1 MPAENSKRLFLI
13 DAMGYI
19 FRAFYAP
26 MPMRMRNAAG
36 VPTNVPY
43 VFANMIRKLLKDW
56 KPDYLG
62 VVFDVSAPTFRDKLF
77 ADYKAQRQPMPDE
90 LALQLPFVR
99 RYCEAMRLPMLE
111 YAGYEADDVIGTL
124 SKQAEKEDLDVF
136 IVTSDKDLMQLVG
149 GRVQMLNPAKGDLLI
164 DTKKV
169 EELMGVP
176 PRQVPDVMALMGDSI
191 DNVPGARD
199 PNEKPAPGERR
210 KAGIGEVGARQLIQQ
225 YGSAEETLKHASEVK
240 RANYRE
246 ALEKYGEFVKLSKL
260 LATIPTDAPVP
271 LVLDELKLP
280 QPNLSELRE
289 LFGELG
295 FTSLLREFAPVGDE
309 RKTDY
314 ATLESH
320 LALGKFVDAIP
331 RGHEAAVWLNLDS
344 EGPDDEGF
352 GTQVLDVEVSTKS
365 GMARN
370 AANDLQ
376 NKSLG
381 AMKKWLAD
389 AKRPKIVHD
398 PKLFCLL
405 AAPEAVTN
413 GSGVAGVRH
422 ATALYSYLL
431 RPTTANHEFAEVVL
445 RSLNCTLSGAAGEHA
460 DFLFRVAPILRAE
473 VEKQGLLHL
482 YEKIDLPLAPVLAR
496 MEAVGVRVD
505 PKMLD
510 HISARMQQEI
520 GELEKCIYD
529 LAGCEFKIN
538 SPQQLAE
545 ILFDRLNLQTPRRS
559 RAKSRSTAVDVLE
572 ELALLHEMPK
582 KVLQYRELAKLK
594 STYADVLPRLIHP
607 LSGRLHTRFDQT
619 GTATGR
625 LSSANPNLQNI
636 PIRSELGRE
645 IRAAFIASPGNLLLS
660 ADYSQIELR
669 ILAHLSKDPI
679 LVEAFRRGEDIH
691 SRTAQEVFGVVPLAQ
706 TREHRRVAKVIN
718 FGVIYGLS
726 AFGLAQQL
734 DIEQKEAAKFIA
746 AYFERYHGVKEFL
759 DRQVAQ
765 TRKSGHTKTLFG
777 RIREIPEINSPQP
790 NIRNFAERTAMNTP
804 MQGAAADLIKL
815 AMIELH
821 ARLEKDFESQMILQV
836 HDELLFEGP
845 EKEIP
850 RLRAVVKE
858 VMEGVYE
865 LSVPIV
871 AETKAGPNWRDM
883 K

>member
-1 MPAENSKRLFLI
+1 MPADKAKRLFLI

-26 MPMRMRNAAG
+26 MPMRLRNAAG

-43 VFANMIRKLLKDW
+43 VFANMVRKLVKDW
-56 KPDYLG
+56 KPDYIG

-77 ADYKAQRQPMPDE
+77 ADYKAQRQPMPED

-99 RYCEAMRLPMLE
+99 RYCEAMRLPMLQ
-111 YAGYEADDVIGTL
+111 YPGYEADDVIGTL
-124 SKQAEKEDLDVF
+124 AKQAEKEDLDVYV
-136 IVTSDKDLMQLVG
+136 VTSDKDLMQLVG
-149 GRVQMLNPAKGDLLI
+149 GRVLMLNPAKGDLLI
-164 DTKKV
+164 DAKKV

-176 PRQVPDVMALMGDSI
+176 PSQVPDVMALMGDSI
-191 DNVPGARD
+191 DNIPGARD
-199 PNEKPAPGERR
+199 PNDKPAPGERR

-225 YGSAEETLKHASEVK
+225 YGSAEEALKHASEVK
-240 RANYRE
+240 RSSYRE
-246 ALEKYGEFVKLSKL
+246 ALEKCGKFVMLSKQ

-271 LVLDELKLP
+271 LVLEELKMP
-280 QPNLSELRE
+280 QPDLTALRE

-295 FTSLLREFAPVGDE
+295 FTSMLREFAPVGDE
-309 RKTDY
+309 RQTDY
-314 ATLESH
+314 AALDSH
-320 LALGKFVDAIP
+320 LALKKFLDAVP
-331 RGHEAAVWLNLDS
+331 RNRETAVWLKLDAQ
-344 EGPDDEGF
+344 EPDDEGF
-352 GTQVLDVEVSTKS
+352 GTQVLEVEVSTKA
-365 GMARN
+365 GMARY

-376 NKSLG
+376 NKALG
-381 AMKKWLAD
+381 AMKDWLAD
-389 AKRPKIVHD
+389 SKRAKIVHD
-398 PKLFCLL
+398 PKLFHLL
-405 AAPEAVTN
+405 AAPDSTADSEAV
-413 GSGVAGVRH
+413 AGIRD

-431 RPTTANHEFAEVVL
+431 RPTTSNHAFAEVVL
-445 RSLNCTLSGAAGEHA
+445 RHLNCTLSGAPGERA
-460 DFLFRVAPILRAE
+460 DFLLRLAPLLRAE
-473 VEKQGLLHL
+473 VEKQGLLDL

-505 PKMLD
+505 PKELD
-510 HISARMQQEI
+510 RISSQMQQEI
-520 GELEKCIYD
+520 GILEKSIYE
-529 LAGCEFKIN
+529 LAGIEFKIN

-545 ILFDRLNLQTPRRS
+545 VLFDRLNLQPPRKS
-559 RAKSRSTAVDVLE
+559 RMKARSTAVDVLE
-572 ELALLHEMPK
+572 ELALLHEIPK
-582 KVLQYRELAKLK
+582 KVLQYRELTKLK

-636 PIRSELGRE
+636 PVRSELGRE

-669 ILAHLSKDPI
+669 ILAHLSKDHI
-679 LVEAFRRGEDIH
+679 LVEAFQRGEDIH
-691 SRTAQEVFGVVPLAQ
+691 SRTAQEVFDVAPFAQ

-734 DIEQKEAAKFIA
+734 DIDTKEGAKFIA
-746 AYFERYHGVKEFL
+746 AYFERYSGVKKYL
-759 DRQVAQ
+759 DKQIAETRQ
-765 TRKSGHTKTLFG
+765 SGHTKTLFG

-821 ARLEKDFESQMILQV
+821 KRLEDGFQSQMILQV

-850 RLRAVVKE
+850 RLQKLVKD
-858 VMEGVYE
+858 VMEGAHK
-865 LSVPIV
+865 LNVPIV
-871 AETKAGPNWRDM
+871 SETKVGPNWRDM